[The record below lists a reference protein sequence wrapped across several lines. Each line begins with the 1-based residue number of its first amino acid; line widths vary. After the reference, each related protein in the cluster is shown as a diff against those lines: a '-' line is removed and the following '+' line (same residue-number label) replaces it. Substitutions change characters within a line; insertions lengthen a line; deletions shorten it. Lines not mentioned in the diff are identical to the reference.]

1 MLIIC
6 GDLERLQKAHR
17 MALSGECISMRADKV
32 CTLRKG
38 IVHFWQIQLSV
49 NFAEEELKKQHKSKY
64 HSLPLSLPVS
74 CLTLISSAVFMS
86 I

>member
-38 IVHFWQIQLSV
+38 IVHFWQTPT
-49 NFAEEELKKQHKSKY
+49 FCEF
-64 HSLPLSLPVS
+64 
-74 CLTLISSAVFMS
+74 C
-86 I
+86 